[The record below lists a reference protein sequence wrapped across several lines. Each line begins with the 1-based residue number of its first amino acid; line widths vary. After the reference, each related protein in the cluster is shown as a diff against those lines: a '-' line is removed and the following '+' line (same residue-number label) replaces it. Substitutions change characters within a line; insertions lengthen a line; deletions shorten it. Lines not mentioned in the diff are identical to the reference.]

1 MISDR
6 AELLSSLDEGLEG
19 CLATQTGPNHAALGV
34 AMGLACGAV
43 VCRLLDH
50 ENASVAHALLRE
62 IGNPEHL
69 VFVMLDGFGM
79 NFVDTLP
86 EMSYMRRNL
95 RMEIS
100 AVFPTSTGPNL
111 MSIATGSWPGA
122 HGNVGWHVFIPRL
135 GERITSLLWQRTSDG
150 RNLSEIGFAPQEL
163 LCARMIAFGLERW
176 YTHVTEAGLAG
187 SPWTA
192 ITSQDQTLGYDHGEG
207 AISQIVEYVRRG
219 LLYTGGPTFTYIYW
233 PDVDHTA
240 HELGVT
246 HPMTRRAVLGANA
259 LVEALGTE
267 FAGQATVVAT
277 ADHGHLDV
285 GEDGYDVIPMDEPLR
300 DLLVGSPGGEQR
312 IMFFHPRP
320 GDSER
325 FADEFQTRFG
335 ARYSLVASSDAIDF
349 GLMGPP
355 QRVSAVVR
363 ERLGD
368 YIAISR
374 GRWAM
379 SFPDDPASPGVM
391 ASTHGGITDSETR
404 VPLIV
409 SG

>member
-6 AELLSSLDEGLEG
+6 AELLSSLDAGLEVR
-19 CLATQTGPNHAALGV
+19 LATPCAPNHATLGV
-34 AMGLACGAV
+34 AMGLSCGASIGH
-43 VCRLLDH
+43 LLDY
-50 ENASVAHALLRE
+50 ENASVARDLMRE
-62 IGNPEHL
+62 IGYPEHL

-79 NFVDTLP
+79 NFVGTLP
-86 EMSYMRRNL
+86 EMSYVRRNL
-95 RMEIS
+95 RLEMS

-111 MSIATGSWPGA
+111 ISIATGRWPGA
-122 HGNVGWHVFIPRL
+122 HGNVGWHVFIPRF

-150 RNLSEIGFAPQEL
+150 GNLSEIGFAPQEL
-163 LCARMIAFGLERW
+163 LLAPMIEFGHKRQ
-176 YTHVTEAGLAG
+176 YTHITEVGLAG

-192 ITSQDQTLGYDHGEG
+192 ITSQDQTLGYDHGDG
-207 AISQIVEYVRRG
+207 AIGQVVEHVRG
-219 LLYTGGPTFTYIYW
+219 VLANAGGPTFTYIYW

-246 HPMTRRAVLGANA
+246 HPMTRRAVLSANA
-259 LVEALGTE
+259 LIEALGTE

-285 GEDGYDVIPMDEPLR
+285 GEDGYDVIPMDDPLR

-320 GDSER
+320 GDLEG

-335 ARYSLVASSDAIDF
+335 ARYSLVESSDAIDF

-355 QRVSAVVR
+355 QRVSAVSR